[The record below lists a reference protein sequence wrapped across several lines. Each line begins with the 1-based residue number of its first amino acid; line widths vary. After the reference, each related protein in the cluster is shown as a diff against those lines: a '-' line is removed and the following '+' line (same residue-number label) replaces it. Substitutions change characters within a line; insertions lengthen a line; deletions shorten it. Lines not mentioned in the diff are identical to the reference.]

1 MKLIEDLRLKI
12 ENLKISFVI
21 FISSLFKKKLKSK
34 NLKEIDF
41 STSTQK
47 LGVRFTDRI
56 RDIFRH
62 KWIKK
67 S

>member
-1 MKLIEDLRLKI
+1 MKRIEDLRLKI

-34 NLKEIDF
+34 NLKEMDF

-47 LGVRFTDRI
+47 IGVRFTDRI

-62 KWIKK
+62 RWVKK

>member
-1 MKLIEDLRLKI
+1 MKRIEDLRLKI

-21 FISSLFKKKLKSK
+21 FISSIFKKKLKSK
-34 NLKEIDF
+34 NLKEVDF

-47 LGVRFTDRI
+47 IGVRFTDRI
-56 RDIFRH
+56 RDIFRYR
-62 KWIKK
+62 WVKK

>member
-1 MKLIEDLRLKI
+1 LKIEDLKI
-12 ENLKISFVI
+12 AFVL
-21 FISSLFKKKLKSK
+21 FISSLFKKKIKANDLKK
-34 NLKEIDF
+34 LDF
-41 STSTQK
+41 SASTQK
-47 LGVRFTDRI
+47 SGISFTDKI

>member
-1 MKLIEDLRLKI
+1 MKRIEDLKI
-12 ENLKISFVI
+12 AFVL
-21 FISSLFKKKLKSK
+21 FFSSLFKKKIKANDLKK
-34 NLKEIDF
+34 MDF

-47 LGVRFTDRI
+47 IGVRFTDRI

-62 KWIKK
+62 RWVKK

>member
-1 MKLIEDLRLKI
+1 MKRI
-12 ENLKISFVI
+12 ENFKISFVI
-21 FISSLFKKKLKSK
+21 FISSLFKKKLKSR

-62 KWIKK
+62 RWVKK

>member
-1 MKLIEDLRLKI
+1 MKRIEDLRLKI

-47 LGVRFTDRI
+47 MGVRFTDRI

-62 KWIKK
+62 RWVKK

>member
-1 MKLIEDLRLKI
+1 MKRIEDLRFKI

-21 FISSLFKKKLKSK
+21 FISSLFKKKLKSRD
-34 NLKEIDF
+34 LKEMDF

-47 LGVRFTDRI
+47 IGVRFSDRI

-62 KWIKK
+62 RWVKK

>member
-1 MKLIEDLRLKI
+1 LKIEDLKI
-12 ENLKISFVI
+12 AFVL
-21 FISSLFKKKLKSK
+21 FISSLFKKKIKANDFK
-34 NLKEIDF
+34 KMEF

-47 LGVRFTDRI
+47 LGLSFTDRI

>member
-1 MKLIEDLRLKI
+1 MKRIEDLRLKI

-47 LGVRFTDRI
+47 IGVRFTDRI

-62 KWIKK
+62 RWVKK

>member
-1 MKLIEDLRLKI
+1 MKRIEDLRLKI
-12 ENLKISFVI
+12 ENFKISFVI

-41 STSTQK
+41 SSSTQK
-47 LGVRFTDRI
+47 MGVRFTDRI

-62 KWIKK
+62 RWVKK